1 MNVRQALEDALSSKY
16 AGVMIMARLYKQG
29 LQKVLNMSEHGTTSF
44 NNA

>member
-1 MNVRQALEDALSSKY
+1 MNVRQALEDALGS
-16 AGVMIMARLYKQG
+16 AGVLIMARLYKQG